1 MEIVEQAERFGLHS
15 KQVHRIQEIKAKS
28 YKFRIAAVHH
38 ILTQSGSDTA
48 GGPSDGITINTK
60 SDDVDKFELVE

>member
-38 ILTQSGSDTA
+38 ILTQSGSET
-48 GGPSDGITINTK
+48 GVDGITINTK